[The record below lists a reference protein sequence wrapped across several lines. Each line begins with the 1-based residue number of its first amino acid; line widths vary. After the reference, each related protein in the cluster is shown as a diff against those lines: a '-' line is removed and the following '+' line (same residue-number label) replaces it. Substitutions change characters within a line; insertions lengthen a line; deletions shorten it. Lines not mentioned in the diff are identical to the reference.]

1 MAHPENE
8 NNDVERD
15 GSEIEVVR
23 ATRQRNRRN
32 RVELANVL
40 QNGDAIVEGER
51 ELNLRADGDGQNQ
64 SDAAEAGENRGRW
77 DEMSVDGAIVPVA
90 NADVDG
96 HEANHQGQQL
106 FDNVVDRHGGYTIAK
121 WHIAVLTELTEYD
134 VIVLVGKDR
143 APLSEIDRPK
153 CSARFGHVATFT
165 IGGEL
170 IQRNSN
176 NCGTVPIRK

>member
-64 SDAAEAGENRGRW
+64 SDATEAGENRGRW

-96 HEANHQGQQL
+96 HEANH
-106 FDNVVDRHGGYTIAK
+106 
-121 WHIAVLTELTEYD
+121 
-134 VIVLVGKDR
+134 
-143 APLSEIDRPK
+143 
-153 CSARFGHVATFT
+153 
-165 IGGEL
+165 
-170 IQRNSN
+170 
-176 NCGTVPIRK
+176 